1 MEMTGT
7 CRFDLQSRLDGCAT
21 SIEGRSADTLCT
33 RRSVDDRLDAVA
45 VRYGKLTFSQ
55 RIRSDSR

>member
-7 CRFDLQSRLDGCAT
+7 CRFDFQPRLDRRAT

-33 RRSVDDRLDAVA
+33 RRSADNRLDAVA

-55 RIRSDSR
+55 RIRFDSR